1 MKILTWNILASE
13 WIKKS
18 YYPTVKDQTLFH
30 RNSRSRIILDKL
42 KEESADIVFLQEV
55 MPLEYKLLYKEF
67 HRVYHFSRLSPVQW
81 YKTKKSQS
89 GNLTLVKKNTFN
101 TWTET
106 PFSYGLYVQVD
117 HLHLFNIHLDDV
129 SYAKRKRQLD
139 GLPLDKDNIILAG
152 DFNQN
157 YKPSSRLYQLE
168 GFSVHNKCDTYFV
181 EKNMNLDNI
190 LSKGFNHRSVSCDYV
205 PSDVEEGL
213 NLYGSDHIPVTVVL
227 SKSNI

>member
-13 WIKKS
+13 WIKKD

-30 RNSRSRIILDKL
+30 RNSRSKIILDKL

-55 MPLEYKLLYKEF
+55 MPLEYRLLYQHF
-67 HRVYHFSRLSPVQW
+67 RHVYQFSKLTHIQW
-81 YKTKKSQS
+81 YKTKSQS
-89 GNLTLVKKNTFN
+89 GNLTLVKKKSFKR
-101 TWTET
+101 WSET
-106 PFSYGLYVQVD
+106 PFAHGLYVQVD

-139 GLPLDKDNIILAG
+139 SLPLDKDYVILAG

-157 YKPSSRLYQLE
+157 YKPSSKLYDLE

-181 EKNMNLDNI
+181 EKKMNLDNI
-190 LSKGFNHRSVSCDYV
+190 LSKGFIHRSDSCDYV

-227 SKSNI
+227 SKSKI